1 MREYR
6 LNPEAA
12 KAAGAG
18 TRITETGKYAGQI
31 TVAASVVSS
40 QKGSEGIEVSFE
52 AEDGRTAD
60 YMTIWTHSKDGGE
73 LPGFRMLNALMT
85 CMKVRELKASKGQ
98 APDGR
103 DGATK
108 EAFVYPALCQR
119 VGLLLQREN
128 YINSKGAEGF
138 KFDIVL
144 PFDPV
149 TGQSA
154 AEILNRETDAVQ
166 VDRIASTLKDKA
178 PRNKPAGGS
187 PHASSG
193 HPANGGSKGL
203 PDMDDDIPFANPYR
217 GRLSY
222 IV

>member
-18 TRITETGKYAGQI
+18 TRITETGKYIGQI
-31 TVAASVVSS
+31 AVAASVVSS
-40 QKGSEGIEVSFE
+40 LKGSEGIEISFE

-60 YMTIWTHSKDGGE
+60 YMTIWTHSREGTE

-85 CMKVRELKASKGQ
+85 CMKVRELKASKGTV
-98 APDGR
+98 PDGR

-128 YINSKGAEGF
+128 YVTSKGAEGW

-178 PRNKPAGGS
+178 PRKPAHGG
-187 PHASSG
+187 G
-193 HPANGGSKGL
+193 YGGAKGDPGPSHDGGGGM
-203 PDMDDDIPFANPYR
+203 PDDSDIPF
-217 GRLSY
+217 
-222 IV
+222 

>member
-18 TRITETGKYAGQI
+18 TRITETGKYVGQI
-31 TVAASVVSS
+31 AVAASVVSS
-40 QKGSEGIEVSFE
+40 LKGSEGVEVSFE

-60 YMTIWTHSKDGGE
+60 YMTIWTHSREGTE

-85 CMKVRELKASKGQ
+85 CMKVRELKASKGTV
-98 APDGR
+98 PDGR

-128 YINSKGAEGF
+128 YVNGQGREGF

-154 AEILNRETDAVQ
+154 AEVLNREMDAVQ

-178 PRNKPAGGS
+178 PRNKPAGSS
-187 PHASSG
+187 PHTSSG
-193 HPANGGSKGL
+193 HPANGGGNAGL
-203 PDMDDDIPFANPYR
+203 PDDDIPFNVYMPRRAAYA
-217 GRLSY
+217 
-222 IV
+222 V

>member
-18 TRITETGKYAGQI
+18 TRITETGKYVGQI

-60 YMTIWTHSKDGGE
+60 YMTIWTHSKDGAE

-85 CMKVRELKASKGQ
+85 CMKVRELKASKGTV
-98 APDGR
+98 PDGR
-103 DGATK
+103 NGAAK

-128 YINSKGAEGF
+128 YINGRGVDGF

-144 PFDPV
+144 PFDAQ

-154 AEILNRETDAVQ
+154 AEILNRETDAAQ

-187 PHASSG
+187 PHASFG

-203 PDMDDDIPFANPYR
+203 PDMDEDIPF
-217 GRLSY
+217 
-222 IV
+222 